1 LPHHSYEHAPS
12 KCKKTKDHL
21 FRSPFNRYSASH
33 SSTINVAAPLRK
45 LYAAACDG
53 LALEL
58 MTFAVASTLLLRPQS
73 RLFAA
78 MHASSNEACER
89 ALAVTPGNEAIH
101 EAQKRFEMALRAQ
114 QAEETRRAEAETRR
128 AEAETRR
135 RSEAARK
142 TDLPQ
147 GTMPATDT
155 ELAGPKRN
163 SAGDRKL
170 SCLVRSEELSVRNQS
185 VASSPSRLLA

>member
-1 LPHHSYEHAPS
+1 
-12 KCKKTKDHL
+12 
-21 FRSPFNRYSASH
+21 
-33 SSTINVAAPLRK
+33 
-45 LYAAACDG
+45 LYAA
-53 LALEL
+53 
-58 MTFAVASTLLLRPQS
+58 MR
-73 RLFAA
+73 
-78 MHASSNEACER
+78 ASSNEACER
-89 ALAVTPGNEAIH
+89 ALAVSPGNEAIH

-114 QAEETRRAEAETRR
+114 QAEETRR

-170 SCLVRSEELSVRNQS
+170 SCLVRSEELSVGNQS
-185 VASSPSRLLA
+185 AASSPSRLLA